1 MARRKRAARIKP
13 ISKSKLDSRPLESF
27 ALDRI
32 DVLTK
37 ALRDSERLIMESE
50 KRIMESEKLET
61 ACDEVLKEFRDK
73 RS

>member
-1 MARRKRAARIKP
+1 MKP
-13 ISKSKLDSRPLESF
+13 ISKSRVASRLLERF

-32 DVLTK
+32 DVSTK
-37 ALRDSERLIMESE
+37 ALRDSEKLIT
-50 KRIMESEKLET
+50 ESEKLET